1 MKVILIY
8 DIETIEPQDQK
19 RLNKIRKV
27 ARKYLYHVQKS
38 VFEGDLTEAQL
49 YKLEKL
55 ILEIIDKDRDSVII
69 YKLPDTVKWD
79 RVILAKKS
87 IDFDSNV
94 L

>member
-55 ILEIIDKDRDSVII
+55 ILEIVDQERDSVII

>member
-19 RLNKIRKV
+19 RLNKIRKI
-27 ARKYLYHVQKS
+27 ARRYLYHVQKS
-38 VFEGDLTEAQL
+38 VFEGELTEAQL
-49 YKLEKL
+49 YKLEKM
-55 ILEIIDKDRDSVII
+55 ILEVVNKDRDSVII
-69 YKLPDTVKWD
+69 YKLPDTVKWE
-79 RVILAKKS
+79 RRILTEKN

>member
-19 RLNKIRKV
+19 RLNKIRKI

-49 YKLEKL
+49 FKLEKM
-55 ILEIIDKDRDSVII
+55 ILEVIDKERDSVII
-69 YKLPDTVKWD
+69 YRLPDAVKFE
-79 RVILAKKS
+79 RRILTQKNV
-87 IDFDSNV
+87 DFDSN
-94 L
+94 LL